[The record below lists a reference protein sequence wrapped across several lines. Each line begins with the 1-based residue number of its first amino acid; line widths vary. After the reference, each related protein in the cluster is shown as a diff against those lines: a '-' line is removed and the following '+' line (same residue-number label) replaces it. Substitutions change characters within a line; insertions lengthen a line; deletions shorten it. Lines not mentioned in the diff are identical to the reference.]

1 MITRYYGQW
10 TETPAAADRYDA
22 SRRAL
27 LRDALAGERSA
38 DVLRLALARRRRDWE
53 EGVCLAHYCVVCL
66 RLIDS
71 LEASARA
78 MRRRSTLN
86 KTGG

>member
-1 MITRYYGQW
+1 MDDSGWLYGESTR
-10 TETPAAADRYDA
+10 
-22 SRRAL
+22 
-27 LRDALAGERSA
+27 RDYL
-38 DVLRLALARRRRDWE
+38 LRLALARRRRDWE
-53 EGVCLAHYCVVCL
+53 EAVGLAHYCVVCL

-78 MRRRSTLN
+78 MRRRSSLN